1 MMKVQWQK
9 LFIKIS
15 VWLTAEILLNVIGL
29 DNLADYSE
37 FMVNNQAFS
46 QVTHAFTNLITL
58 VI

>member
-1 MMKVQWQK
+1 MKVQWQK
-9 LFIKIS
+9 LFLKTS

-37 FMVNNQAFS
+37 FMVNNQALS
-46 QVTHAFTNLITL
+46 QVTQAVSNLITL

>member
-1 MMKVQWQK
+1 MKVQWQK
-9 LFIKIS
+9 LFIKTS

-37 FMVNNQAFS
+37 FMVNNQALS
-46 QVTHAFTNLITL
+46 QVTQAFSNLITL

>member
-1 MMKVQWQK
+1 MKVQWQK
-9 LFIKIS
+9 LFIKTS

-37 FMVNNQAFS
+37 FMVNNQALS
-46 QVTHAFTNLITL
+46 QVTQAFSHLITL